1 MAWLCLRGKGTEI
14 GGILLYA
21 KFFGQQVRPEKS
33 TEGTLGEHTG
43 ISEGLCKTDA
53 QEFMNQLRV
62 SNRSG

>member
-21 KFFGQQVRPEKS
+21 KFLGQQVGPEKS

-53 QEFMNQLRV
+53 HAFLMSL
-62 SNRSG
+62 G

>member
-1 MAWLCLRGKGTEI
+1 M
-14 GGILLYA
+14 LYA
-21 KFFGQQVRPEKS
+21 KFLGQQVRAEKS

-53 QEFMNQLRV
+53 HAFLDELRV